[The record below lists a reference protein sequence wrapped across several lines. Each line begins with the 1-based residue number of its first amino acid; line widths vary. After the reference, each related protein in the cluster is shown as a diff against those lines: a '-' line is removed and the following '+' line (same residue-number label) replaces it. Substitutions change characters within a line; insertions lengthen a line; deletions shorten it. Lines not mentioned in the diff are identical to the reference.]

1 MANAAAS
8 SSVQAAV
15 VTASSL
21 PVPQNQG
28 LSSLRVLIEQ
38 KKLNIYF
45 DDFFFCAALQNWA
58 LKLFIDVIFFFLLL
72 NSSNL
77 KACCDPSNNTWDG

>member
-58 LKLFIDVIFFFLLL
+58 LKLFIDVIFFLLL